1 MQESLW
7 STLLRRIPPAKH
19 DILIVVT
26 AAGVELMI
34 KKIIRL
40 DEDFVILRGRLAG
53 SSDQNRIVILPYTQI
68 DNVAFGVMLPEA
80 EIQAIFGER
89 KNAARATGAAT
100 AAATPEPTAT
110 TEEPAAESEAVAAS
124 EPAAEA
130 EPVADASDVSTESPT
145 PRADD
150 DPSAPKPA
158 SLPAIATKPS
168 KSVLL
173 ARLRARLGAQPS
185 RAP

>member
-80 EIQAIFGER
+80 EIQAIFGGKR
-89 KNAARATGAAT
+89 AAGAAAGSASQAAPDQPAAEPGAAT
-100 AAATPEPTAT
+100 ATEASGELAPQPGSEPQSGT
-110 TEEPAAESEAVAAS
+110 ESES
-124 EPAAEA
+124 
-130 EPVADASDVSTESPT
+130 EPVAETDDVSSEAPT
-145 PRADD
+145 PRAED
-150 DPSAPKPA
+150 
-158 SLPAIATKPS
+158 
-168 KSVLL
+168 
-173 ARLRARLGAQPS
+173 
-185 RAP
+185 